1 MDTIRK
7 KIVTDEA
14 MNPVAVQI
22 DYKDWLEIEQLL
34 TSTQAHGNLEELL
47 LKTKGVWQN
56 GDGLSYQENIRKEW
70 DKSE

>member
-34 TSTQAHGNLEELL
+34 TRTEAHGNFDEFLS
-47 LKTKGVWQN
+47 KTKGIWQKGN
-56 GDGLSYQENIRKEW
+56 GLSYQENIRKEW
-70 DKSE
+70 NRN

>member
-22 DYKDWLEIEQLL
+22 DYKDWLEIERLL
-34 TSTQAHGNLEELL
+34 TCVQAHGNLEELL
-47 LKTKGVWQN
+47 SKTKGIWQK

-70 DKSE
+70 DRN